1 MFRDHLSVKKF
12 FYFFALI
19 LLKNAASNFGQCS
32 TFGFCL
38 IFSHDQS
45 QVGYVWWEG
54 HINDSMCLSSLNT
67 DDVKFEQ
74 LLEEV
79 SSRFHY

>member
-45 QVGYVWWEG
+45 QVGTFGGKDTLMIPFASPVS
-54 HINDSMCLSSLNT
+54 ILTTLSLSS
-67 DDVKFEQ
+67 
-74 LLEEV
+74 
-79 SSRFHY
+79 Y

>member
-38 IFSHDQS
+38 IFLMTSLRLGMFGGKDTLMIPFAS
-45 QVGYVWWEG
+45 PVS
-54 HINDSMCLSSLNT
+54 ILTTLSLSS
-67 DDVKFEQ
+67 
-74 LLEEV
+74 
-79 SSRFHY
+79 Y